1 MREINNPLYE
11 GGIEMNNYTVLVNK
25 KKLKQGITKW
35 LKDTAT
41 IVAIAVWFLIIIP
54 AAVLMKFIFPEK
66 EVEP

>member
-1 MREINNPLYE
+1 
-11 GGIEMNNYTVLVNK
+11 MNNYTVVVNK

-41 IVAIAVWFLIIIP
+41 VVAIAVWFLIIIP